1 MYGQSYHDTLDV
13 AKNFLRA
20 VTLLKPLRNINEY
33 SNLLVYYYI
42 ARLSSGINLYKVN
55 VIMDDTNEPHDMYL
69 DATSNPCVLV
79 GSDLKGKYLCT
90 A

>member
-33 SNLLVYYYI
+33 SNLLV

-79 GSDLKGKYLCT
+79 VSDIKGKYLHRVV
-90 A
+90 

>member
-1 MYGQSYHDTLDV
+1 M
-13 AKNFLRA
+13 
-20 VTLLKPLRNINEY
+20 NIV
-33 SNLLVYYYI
+33 LHYYI
-42 ARLSSGINLYKVN
+42 TIYYSARLSSGIYLYKVN
-55 VIMDDTNEPHDMYL
+55 VIMDDTNEPRDMYL

>member
-33 SNLLVYYYI
+33 SNLLVYYYS
-42 ARLSSGINLYKVN
+42 ACLSSGINLYKVN

-79 GSDLKGKYLCT
+79 GVT
-90 A
+90 